1 MIEQES
7 ATLFVNEEK
16 LDDAVRRYLSDL
28 GVAVQPYVAVA
39 DYLRSH
45 AFEDG
50 LLLDS
55 VKTCYYLASCALEK
69 SVVRFALSPI
79 PAMKA
84 VKNEAEI
91 AGYRRA
97 MTRDGVAMVKF
108 LRWLQPAVEAGGQT
122 EISLDKK
129 LTALRAEQDL
139 FRGISFD
146 TIVGYEAHGAIV
158 HYEATPETDIP
169 VEPRGLVLIDSGA
182 QYQDGTTD
190 ITRTIALG
198 PVTEEQCRVYTLVLK
213 GPYPVGVGKVPRW
226 LQWHADR
233 RLGTRTAMACG
244 AQLPPRHG
252 PRRRFLSQCPR
263 GAPPGAHGVY
273 AGCLACGN
281 DRHQRAGHLSGRPL
295 WCAH

>member
-69 SVVRFALSPI
+69 SVVRFAPSPI

-108 LRWLQPAVEAGGQT
+108 LRWLPACCGGRRT
-122 EISLDKK
+122 DG
-129 LTALRAEQDL
+129 DL
-139 FRGISFD
+139 PRQE
-146 TIVGYEAHGAIV
+146 THGPA
-158 HYEATPETDIP
+158 
-169 VEPRGLVLIDSGA
+169 
-182 QYQDGTTD
+182 
-190 ITRTIALG
+190 
-198 PVTEEQCRVYTLVLK
+198 C
-213 GPYPVGVGKVPRW
+213 
-226 LQWHADR
+226 
-233 RLGTRTAMACG
+233 GTRPLPWHFLRYHCG
-244 AQLPPRHG
+244 L
-252 PRRRFLSQCPR
+252 
-263 GAPPGAHGVY
+263 
-273 AGCLACGN
+273 
-281 DRHQRAGHLSGRPL
+281 
-295 WCAH
+295 